1 MNIEIRQAEVYFSQ
15 NVMFEIGEKNLQ
27 DIAKGLVFLIC
38 KGLFQN
44 IEKKTNSSLEKQ
56 IKVRRGNASDQ
67 QMFLAGD
74 QGSAGGAKEMPEV
87 RHTFQRWVQALLT
100 GLWDVAL
107 VCTDGGCGNHPG
119 HSCSGCS
126 PAHMPLSVGM

>member
-1 MNIEIRQAEVYFSQ
+1 M
-15 NVMFEIGEKNLQ
+15 
-27 DIAKGLVFLIC
+27 
-38 KGLFQN
+38 
-44 IEKKTNSSLEKQ
+44 
-56 IKVRRGNASDQ
+56 RRGNASDQ

-87 RHTFQRWVQALLT
+87 RHTFQRRVQALLT

-119 HSCSGCS
+119 LWEWQLQWLFTCTYASLCGDVAYRSHLENSTCTGC
-126 PAHMPLSVGM
+126 PLEPVCNRKGLDSLSDHQERVV